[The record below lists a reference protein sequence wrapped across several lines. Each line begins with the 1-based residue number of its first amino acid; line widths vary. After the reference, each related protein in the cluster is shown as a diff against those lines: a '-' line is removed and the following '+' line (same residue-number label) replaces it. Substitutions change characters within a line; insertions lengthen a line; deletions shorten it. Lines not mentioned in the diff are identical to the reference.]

1 VTRDSQAAA
10 TTDTPDVTI
19 IVAAFD
25 AMPYVTRC
33 ISSVFDQTLGM
44 DRIEIIAI
52 DDGSTDSTGAEL
64 GRLAAE
70 CPTMHVVHQENSGSP
85 AKPRN
90 VGLGLA
96 TGRFVFF
103 LDADDYLGPEAMER
117 MVGAADANGSDM
129 VLGRLVGV
137 GGRKAPRSIFRVN
150 QPRADL
156 FKSRVYWSLNP
167 MKLFRREHLENLGL
181 RFATDLP
188 WGEDMP
194 FVTESYLNASV
205 ISIVADYD
213 CVYLTYRDDGNNFTK
228 RITSAGSRLACP
240 TRMLEMIE
248 KYVGPGRK
256 RDYLMTRIFQLEVIN
271 ILPRLAAETDPVAQR
286 AGFETVKSWA
296 DRWYTKPIAYRLSPL
311 HRIAINLMRRGMLE
325 ETLALFPE
333 WPPSKPWNVIVDGE
347 RVFADYPYFRDPA
360 LAVPDDC
367 YEITRRLKAHCHI
380 DAVTRRDGVA
390 TITGYGFIDMI
401 ETVGMQ
407 VHAVL
412 RRRGGGAEYA
422 VQAALLPR
430 LGFGTEEWN
439 RKILRENS
447 GFEVR
452 LDPSTA
458 AGGQALPAGTW
469 DLALR
474 VASEG
479 VTREVAFGSASCVV
493 KNRVSGLG
501 ELSLRQADADPV
513 APGAESPVLAESV
526 TWVAGRP
533 ATLRIAGRCDP
544 SPDGPSTLSLVLVR
558 KDGGEKR
565 LGVDVLDGRFEVFLP
580 LASID
585 KGRPLHHGTWDVVLE
600 HRVGDTSHIVSI
612 PASANLRTIY
622 GWRGMWPT
630 KTAITTPA
638 ARLVVRIE
646 RLEPKHILRRG
657 RRLFKVA
664 RSVFGFRG

>member
-1 VTRDSQAAA
+1 VTGDPRGAS
-10 TTDTPDVTI
+10 TVSTPDVSI

-33 ISSVFDQTLGM
+33 ISSVFAQTCGT
-44 DRIEIIAI
+44 DRIEIIAV
-52 DDGSTDSTGAEL
+52 DDGSDDGTGAEL
-64 GRLAAE
+64 DRLAAE
-70 CPTMHVVHQENSGSP
+70 CPSMHVVHQENSGGP

-90 VGLGLA
+90 VGLALA
-96 TGRFVFF
+96 TGRYVFF

-167 MKLFRREHLENLGL
+167 MKLFRRQHLEDLGL
-181 RFATDLP
+181 RFALDLP

-194 FVTESYLNASV
+194 FVTESYLNSSV

-228 RITSAGSRLACP
+228 RITSAASRLPCP

-271 ILPRLAAETDPVAQR
+271 ILPRLAAEPEPVAQR

-311 HRIAINLMRRGMLE
+311 HRIALNLVRRGMLE

-333 WPPSKPWNVIVDGE
+333 WPPSKPWSVIVDGD

-380 DAVTRRDGVA
+380 DSVTRRDGVA

-401 ETVGMQ
+401 ETVAMQ

-422 VQAALLPR
+422 VQATLLPR

-439 RKILRENS
+439 RRILRENS

-452 LDPSTA
+452 IDPSTA
-458 AGGQALPAGTW
+458 ANGQALPAGTW
-469 DLALR
+469 DLSLR
-474 VASEG
+474 IASEG
-479 VTREVAFGSASCVV
+479 VTREAPFGSVSCAV
-493 KNRVSGLG
+493 KARVSELG
-501 ELSLRQADADPV
+501 DLFLRQVDADPV

-526 TWVAGRP
+526 TWAEGQP

-544 SPDGPSTLSLVLVR
+544 SPDGRSALSLALMR
-558 KDGGEKR
+558 RDGGEMR
-565 LGVDVLDGRFEVFLP
+565 LDVDVVAGRFEVLLP
-580 LASID
+580 LRSMH
-585 KGRPLHHGTWDVVLE
+585 KGRPIHDGTWDVVLE
-600 HRVGDTSHIVSI
+600 HRAGDTSHIVSI
-612 PASANLRTIY
+612 PASTNLRTLY
-622 GWRGMWPT
+622 AWRGLWPIR
-630 KTAITTPA
+630 TAITTPA
-638 ARLVVRIE
+638 ARLVISIE
-646 RLEPKHILRRG
+646 KLEPRRVLRRG
-657 RRLFKVA
+657 RRLVKLV